1 MLKSTFNEVVKMAE
15 TISYRQQREI
25 LQETYAEIGTKVKLL
40 LSTGQLLMENGADTN
55 RIIRD
60 MKRVAAYMGI
70 GEEKFNLHIMYTT
83 LMLNISDETHSYTN
97 FRKCRK
103 HAVDMRIIS
112 SVSKLTWRAMRDHY
126 TLEEFEDNLKNIE
139 RRPRFY
145 PEWLTILATGFAC
158 GGFCAL
164 FGCDMA
170 AFFYTAVCAIIG
182 KVTQINCAR
191 IGINNYVIV
200 AFAAFSATTAAYF
213 AHFLPTTTP
222 WHPIIA
228 SSLFLVPGI
237 PLINSISDLINT
249 MLMSGVARS
258 VHTLLIVGGMTF
270 GIVFAISMFNVE
282 AFTELHMIPDNDY
295 FIFATAAAIGAIGF
309 SILFNLPPRLLI
321 ATAIGGIIAVCSRNY
336 CIFELHQ
343 SAVAGTFI
351 GATFVS
357 IIGVYAVHWLHAP
370 TQVLTVPSVIP
381 MVPGVLIYRLL
392 FAIINVRDLSTNEL
406 LRAIQSGVD
415 AALIILG
422 IAIGVAM
429 PSIFAHRAFERRKR
443 EEQERLLKEEYETD
457 D

>member
-1 MLKSTFNEVVKMAE
+1 MSE
-15 TISYRQQREI
+15 TISYKEQQNI
-25 LQETYAEIGTKVKLL
+25 LHDTYAEIGKKTELL
-40 LSTGQLLMENGADTN
+40 LTTGQLLMENGADTI

-70 GEEKFNLHIMYTT
+70 SEEKFKLHIMYTT

-103 HAVDMRIIS
+103 HSVDMRIIS
-112 SVSKLTWRAMRDHY
+112 AVSKLTWRAMRDHY
-126 TLEEFEDNLKNIE
+126 TLEEFEDNLNNIE
-139 RRPRFY
+139 KRPRFY
-145 PEWLTILATGFAC
+145 SEWLTILATGFAC

-164 FGCDMA
+164 FGCDIN
-170 AFFYTAVCAIIG
+170 AFFYTAACAIIG
-182 KVTQINCAR
+182 KITQINCGKM
-191 IGINNYVIV
+191 GINPYVTV
-200 AFAAFSATTAAYF
+200 AFAAFAATTSAYF
-213 AHFLPTTTP
+213 AHYLPTTTP

-270 GIVFAISMFNVE
+270 GIVFSISMFDVNS
-282 AFTELHMIPDNDY
+282 FTDLHMLPDNDY
-295 FIFATAAAIGAIGF
+295 SIFAIAAAIGAIGF
-309 SILFNLPPRLLI
+309 SVLFNLPPRLLF
-321 ATAIGGIIAVCSRNY
+321 ATALGAIIAVCTRNF

-343 SAVAGTFI
+343 SAVIGTFI

-370 TQVLTVPSVIP
+370 THVLTVPSVIP

-392 FAIINVRDLSTNEL
+392 FAIINIRDLGIQEL

-415 AALIILG
+415 AVLIILG

-429 PSIFAHRAFERRKR
+429 PSIFAHRAFERRKL
-443 EEQERLLKEEYETD
+443 EEQERLLKEEYESD
-457 D
+457 DDN